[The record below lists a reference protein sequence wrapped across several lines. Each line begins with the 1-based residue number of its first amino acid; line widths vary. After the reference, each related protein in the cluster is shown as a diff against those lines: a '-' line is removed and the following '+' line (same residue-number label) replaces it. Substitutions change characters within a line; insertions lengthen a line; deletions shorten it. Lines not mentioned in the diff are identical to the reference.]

1 MKNQNNV
8 IFLDID
14 GVLNDNITNYSL
26 TSINCLKLLQDS
38 FNSKIV
44 IISSQQGNG
53 TTSKRRKI
61 TEQLSNYGIRNID
74 FIDPNFEG
82 YFLNFKVPSR
92 ILGIVHYLKTT
103 PIDNYV
109 ILDDDYQNDYKIIQL
124 NHFKTKAFKGLT
136 PKDLKKISLKPVN
149 LNNFKYVY
157 YNYRQL
163 GEYELLTNTIIK
175 ILKKKC
181 NNNSDA

>member
-92 ILGIVHYLKTT
+92 ILGIVHYL
-103 PIDNYV
+103 
-109 ILDDDYQNDYKIIQL
+109 
-124 NHFKTKAFKGLT
+124 
-136 PKDLKKISLKPVN
+136 
-149 LNNFKYVY
+149 
-157 YNYRQL
+157 
-163 GEYELLTNTIIK
+163 
-175 ILKKKC
+175 
-181 NNNSDA
+181 